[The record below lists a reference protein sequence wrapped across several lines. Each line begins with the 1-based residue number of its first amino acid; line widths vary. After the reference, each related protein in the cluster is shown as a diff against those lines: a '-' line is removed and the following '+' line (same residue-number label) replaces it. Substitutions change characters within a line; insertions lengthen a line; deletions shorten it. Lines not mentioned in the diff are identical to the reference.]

1 MWRSIKQLLR
11 SALFL
16 GLFLVGFVLRPFG
29 VLGIVILP
37 ALLALAA
44 VGGVLTLSGR
54 GGLWSFAIFAVIPL
68 FAGVFFLLGPVRVFL
83 FPWHPNDYR
92 QQQRYLATWRRFQ
105 AWRHRPR
112 LLSAR
117 WYRSELTRQTK
128 LVAMSD
134 QPLDFDDLTRVFVD
148 GLPRLS
154 KEQFSAIGDLIRANP
169 ALKVDYA
176 AVMRR
181 LDDSLMPPSTDIR
194 VRAVKAGAAARQLAA
209 VTTSDEDTLVS
220 VAHAAS
226 LLSISPWLNESVI
239 DHAIAP
245 YASLMPELVETLEQR
260 RRAALI
266 RRSRPARVKRR
277 RLRK

>member
-1 MWRSIKQLLR
+1 ML
-11 SALFL
+11 SALVL
-16 GLFLVGFVLRPFG
+16 ALFLVGLVLRPLG

-44 VGGVLTLSGR
+44 VGGVLALSGR

-68 FAGVFFLLGPVRVFL
+68 FAGVFFLLGPVRVLL

-92 QQQRYLATWRRFQ
+92 QQERYQATWRHFQ
-105 AWRHRPR
+105 AWRHRAR
-112 LLSAR
+112 RLSAR
-117 WYRSELTRQTK
+117 WYGSELTRQTK

-134 QPLDFDDLTRVFVD
+134 QPFDFDDLTRLFV
-148 GLPRLS
+148 GVLPRLS
-154 KEQFSAIGDLIRANP
+154 KEQYIAIGDLLRANP

-176 AVMRR
+176 AMMRR
-181 LDDSLMPPSTDIR
+181 LDDSVSAPSTDIR
-194 VRAVKAGAAARQLAA
+194 IRAVKAGAAARQLAA
-209 VTTSDEDTLVS
+209 LMTSDEDALVS

-260 RRAALI
+260 RHAALI
-266 RRSRPARVKRR
+266 RRTRPARVKRR

>member
-1 MWRSIKQLLR
+1 MWLSIKRLSRRALCLVLPPIGYLLR
-11 SALFL
+11 PL
-16 GLFLVGFVLRPFG
+16 G
-29 VLGIVILP
+29 VLLVVIVP

-44 VGGVLTLSGR
+44 VGGVLALSGR

-92 QQQRYLATWRRFQ
+92 QQEGYLATWRRFQ

-112 LLSAR
+112 RLSGR
-117 WYRSELTRQTK
+117 WYGSELTRQTK

-134 QPLDFDDLTRVFVD
+134 QPFDFDDLTRLFVD
-148 GLPRLS
+148 VLRRLS
-154 KEQFSAIGDLIRANP
+154 KEQYKAIGDLIRANP

-181 LDDSLMPPSTDIR
+181 LDDSLLAPSTDIR

-209 VTTSDEDTLVS
+209 GTTSDEDALVS

-245 YASLMPELVETLEQR
+245 YASLMPKLVETLEQR

-266 RRSRPARVKRR
+266 RSSGATRVKRR